1 MTNREE
7 KRQAL
12 SSPRALRCRIRLS
25 AMLGASCLAAF
36 VLVMAL
42 GASAV
47 ASFAATEDHGAE
59 GSPTAAADSTSD
71 STFGERSQD
80 QDSGQGSSADPQ
92 NRLAIDAA
100 ELPPAY
106 PQLPYH
112 FRFSVHGNYV
122 PVLHW
127 KVESGALPP
136 GVTLADDGTLHGV
149 AQRTGEFQFVV
160 AVKDGNQ
167 PRQAVQKP
175 FVIKVLDGLTVAWK
189 APARVNNDR
198 IEGSVE
204 VTNMTPEDM
213 DLTFDTKAVAENGRA
228 TEIGYQHFPLRR
240 GTIGMLLPFGETL
253 PNGGY
258 VVYVTVV
265 GEVAARHAIYRQL
278 LQTPGP
284 LHVDVEP

>member
-1 MTNREE
+1 MPLPAMLAAACLAVFISIP
-7 KRQAL
+7 AL
-12 SSPRALRCRIRLS
+12 S
-25 AMLGASCLAAF
+25 
-36 VLVMAL
+36 
-42 GASAV
+42 ASAV
-47 ASFAATEDHGAE
+47 ATFAATEEDGAE
-59 GSPTAAADSTSD
+59 ASTTAAADSNSN
-71 STFGERSQD
+71 STFGKPTQD
-80 QDSGQGSSADPQ
+80 QGSGQASTADSQ
-92 NRLAIDAA
+92 NGLAIDAP

-112 FRFSVHGNYV
+112 FKFSARGNYV

-127 KVESGALPP
+127 NVEKGALPP
-136 GVTLADDGTLHGV
+136 GITLSDDGTLRGV
-149 AQRTGEFQFVV
+149 AERTGEFQFVV

-175 FVIKVLDGLTVAWK
+175 FIIKVLDGLTVAWK